1 MEMCMA
7 NALFHYETKYSI
19 SFDAGKFLLTQFC
32 IQFEMVVGLH
42 LRIVFVTLVNLMHFL
57 LQFQKH

>member
-1 MEMCMA
+1 MYS
-7 NALFHYETKYSI
+7 ALFYYEAKYFI
-19 SFDAGKFLLTQFC
+19 SFDAGKLLLKPFR

-57 LQFQKH
+57 LRFQKH